1 MTGFK
6 LNTLGESGNRVGIDV
21 GTFSVK
27 MLQISGPPDRPSI
40 AAIGYRDISGLPAG
54 ELSDSIRS
62 LADEAGVS
70 SKDAHIS
77 ISGPS
82 VIVRFISLP
91 RMDDNALK
99 GAIRY
104 EAEKFIPY
112 NVSDC
117 TIDFQTLRKDD
128 KDNKINILLVAAKK
142 DYVLEKIKIV
152 EKAGFAVKV
161 VDVDSFAIANAFL
174 RNHPAGISD
183 KSFAVLNIG
192 AAYTNL
198 SILKGE
204 SIFFSRDIALGGN
217 DFTFSIAKKF
227 GIDQKEAQGLKVRTP
242 KDKEAAVSDCIKSVF
257 NDLMDEV
264 KLSFG
269 YYENQ
274 AGKGIDEIYISGGG
288 SDIIGLEQMFEE
300 GLGSKPLSW
309 NPIKFLEPSSAGG
322 KPGMPDKAPISF
334 CVAAGL
340 LVR

>member
-6 LNTLGESGNRVGIDV
+6 FNTFGESGNRVGIDV
-21 GTFSVK
+21 GTSSVK
-27 MLQISGPPDRPSI
+27 ILQISGAPDKPSI
-40 AAIGYRDISGLPAG
+40 AAIGYRDISGLSAG
-54 ELSDSIRS
+54 ELSDSVKS
-62 LADEAGVS
+62 LADEAKVS

-82 VIVRFISLP
+82 VIVRFVLLP

-112 NVSDC
+112 NVNDC

-128 KDNKINILLVAAKK
+128 KENKLNVLLVAAKK
-142 DYVLEKIKIV
+142 DYVLEKVRIV

-174 RNHPAGISD
+174 RNHPAGVSD

-192 AAYTNL
+192 ATYTNL

-217 DFTFSIAKKF
+217 DFTFSISKKL
-227 GIDQKEAQGLKVRTP
+227 GIDQKAAQEIKVNTP
-242 KDKEAAVSDCIKSVF
+242 KDKEASVSDCIKGVF
-257 NDLMDEV
+257 SDLMDEV

-269 YYENQ
+269 YYENL
-274 AGKGIDEIYISGGG
+274 AGKGIDEIYVSGGG
-288 SDIIGLEQMFEE
+288 SNIIGLSQMFEE
-300 GLGSKPLSW
+300 GLGSKPNTW
-309 NPIKFLEPSSAGG
+309 NPLEFLEPSSEGDG
-322 KPGMPDKAPISF
+322 SGTPDKAPMSF